1 MTTTTIDRTK
11 LQARIE
17 RVRAIVDHPRTN
29 EHLRAVAAHKLE
41 KLLAQLD
48 ETSDTTARPGRS
60 ASNTWYGAKYD
71 YSYTLRTTDIAKLIR
86 EEIKLAR
93 KLAKG
98 NRSSTP
104 ALIDPIGDAPAS
116 IKFSVRSQYFSGGS
130 SIDIRLSGVP
140 QAWGWEKRADE
151 WGRERWMYTPA
162 MKALM
167 DELKKVMAAYNHD
180 GSDIMT
186 DYFDVRFYGSVETTW
201 DEDPNNSRAA

>member
-1 MTTTTIDRTK
+1 MTTVTTDRIK

-41 KLLAQLD
+41 KLRAQLG
-48 ETSDTTARPGRS
+48 EANASRPGRS
-60 ASNTWYGAKYD
+60 AANIWYGAKYD
-71 YSYTLRTTDIAKLIR
+71 HSYTLRTTDIAKLIR

-93 KLAKG
+93 KLAKDTG
-98 NRSSTP
+98 GSTP
-104 ALIDPIGDAPAS
+104 AVIDPIGDAPAS

-130 SIDIRLSGVP
+130 AIDIRLSGVP
-140 QAWGWEKRADE
+140 QSWGWEKRKDE

-186 DYFDVRFYGSVETTW
+186 DYSDVRFYGSVETTW
-201 DEDPNNSRAA
+201 TEDPNNPRAV

>member
-1 MTTTTIDRTK
+1 MTTATIDRTK
-11 LQARIE
+11 LQAKIE

-48 ETSDTTARPGRS
+48 KTWAAATAARQDR
-60 ASNTWYGAKYD
+60 TWYGAKYD
-71 YSYTLRTTDIAKLIR
+71 HTGTLRTTDIAKLIR

-93 KLAKG
+93 KLAKDPG
-98 NRSSTP
+98 GSTP

-116 IKFSVRSQYFSGGS
+116 VKFSVRSQYYSGGS

-140 QAWGWEKRADE
+140 QAWGWEKRKDE

-167 DELKKVMAAYNHD
+167 DELKKVMAAYNHN

-201 DEDPNNSRAA
+201 EEDPNNA

>member
-1 MTTTTIDRTK
+1 MTIATTDRTK

-41 KLLAQLD
+41 KLLAQLG
-48 ETSDTTARPGRS
+48 EANTPRPGRS
-60 ASNTWYGAKYD
+60 ASNTWYGAKCD
-71 YSYTLRTTDIAKLIR
+71 HSYTLRTTDIAKLIR

-98 NRSSTP
+98 AGGSTP
-104 ALIDPIGDAPAS
+104 AVIDPIGDAPAS

-130 SIDIRLSGVP
+130 SIDIRLSVVP
-140 QAWGWEKRADE
+140 QAWGWEKRKDE

-201 DEDPNNSRAA
+201 DEDPNNLSAA